1 MSDFRKKSIN
11 SGKWNLILQVGQYG
25 ITFFLSIVLSRMIS
39 PAEFGLTGMLSI
51 FISIATIITNS
62 GLASALVFDKNAN
75 EDDYATV
82 FYFNAIISLLLYFV
96 LFFSAQLIASFYG
109 QQELIPLTRWIAL
122 VFVFN
127 AFSIIQNT
135 ILVIELDF
143 KTQSIIKL
151 ISLIIS
157 VIVAI
162 IMALTGFGVYSIVAQ
177 ALVQAFIGSALFW
190 FQSSWRPSGRFTK
203 KSFVKL
209 WNYGS
214 KILFS
219 NLFTTLTQNIDNL
232 LIGKIFQ
239 PTILGLFVRAKSTK
253 AIPESIFTLAFQ
265 TSIFPILTKVNEDKY
280 EHKRKHLQ
288 FFKIGSFFIFP
299 LVVVFFYSSRE
310 LVLFLY
316 GDKWLNAV
324 EYLEIISFTIIPY
337 FLGILFNQTLL
348 SMGDSKLFMKLNMFR
363 RVLSIINIP
372 IAIYWGLIPYLYSMV
387 IFSSIGLIID
397 ILYSSPKINTQ
408 FKDYL
413 PTLFKSIIYSLVMA
427 LVIVFCTKFL
437 LIGALSAKIIGIFI
451 AIFLYLIILYY
462 FEFQI
467 FLHFTEIL
475 KSFTNKQ

>member
-1 MSDFRKKSIN
+1 
-11 SGKWNLILQVGQYG
+11 
-25 ITFFLSIVLSRMIS
+25 MIS

-51 FISIATIITNS
+51 FISIATILTNS
-62 GLASALVFDKNAN
+62 GLASALVFDKKAN

-82 FYFNAIISLLLYFV
+82 FYFNAIVSLFLYFV
-96 LFFSAQLIASFYG
+96 LFFFAPLIASFYG

-135 ILVIELDF
+135 ILVIQLDF

-151 ISLIIS
+151 ASLIVS

-162 IMALTGFGVYSIVAQ
+162 IMALRGFGVYSIVAQ
-177 ALVQAFIGSALFW
+177 ALVQAFVGSAMFW
-190 FQSSWRPSGRFTK
+190 FHSSWRPSGRLTK
-203 KSFVKL
+203 NSFIKL

-253 AIPESIFTLAFQ
+253 AIPETIFTLAFQ
-265 TSIFPILTKVNEDKY
+265 TSIFPILTKVNEDKS

-288 FFKIGSFFIFP
+288 FFQIGAFFIFP
-299 LVVVFFYSSRE
+299 LVIVFYYSSRE

-316 GDKWLNAV
+316 GTKWMSAV

-363 RVLSIINIP
+363 RVLSIIDIP
-372 IAIYWGLIPYLYSMV
+372 IAIFWGLIPYLYSMV
-387 IFSSIGLIID
+387 VFSTVGLIID
-397 ILYSSPKINTQ
+397 ILYSSPKIGSQ
-408 FKDYL
+408 IKDYL
-413 PTLFKSIIYSLVMA
+413 PTLLKCSVYSVMMA
-427 LVIVFCTKFL
+427 LVIVLCSKYL
-437 LIGALSAKIIGIFI
+437 LIGILLAKITGIVLSI
-451 AIFLYLIILYY
+451 ILYIIILYY

-467 FLHFTEIL
+467 FLNFTEIL
-475 KSFTNKQ
+475 KSFTNKH